1 MAPLPAS
8 PVVSVDSGLL
18 VSGDHFSLHSR
29 WLILVLVFIGAL
41 ITVGWSLAVIQLVRY
56 CRQVF
61 ATGEGEIKD
70 PEAAS
75 VELVDD
81 HKPSASISAPG
92 LDVYAPLSPVLGKE
106 TSNCWPAAAGLDLP
120 LRLDPH
126 PQDDVVSAPEAVQYE
141 DLYLATQLSFSSIAD
156 TFQSAYESPR
166 ARSIADSWST
176 VSRAFTV
183 SPSSSSI
190 YSAESCPSLD
200 GMLFDALNSGDD
212 EACIVAAKARLT
224 CDVWDDLEADMSMSS
239 ECSSRSSSPT
249 STPALSDADTES
261 VFSTDSSSVCSM
273 DSPSAWMPDAPSVYS
288 AESVKTEVP
297 YLDLLLSLALPSD
310 LRVPP
315 VGVKA
320 MEPEP
325 VFSSSVS
332 VLHYGSLDD
341 FGAVGLAF

>member
-8 PVVSVDSGLL
+8 RVVSVDPSLL
-18 VSGDHFSLHSR
+18 VSGSHFGLGSR
-29 WLILVLVFIGAL
+29 WLILVLIFVGAL
-41 ITVGWSLAVIQLVRY
+41 VIFGWSLAVIQVMRY
-56 CRQVF
+56 CREVST
-61 ATGEGEIKD
+61 AGEAEVKD

-75 VELVDD
+75 VDE
-81 HKPSASISAPG
+81 HKASASIGAPG
-92 LDVYAPLSPVLGKE
+92 LDVYAPLNSILGEE
-106 TSNCWPAAAGLDLP
+106 TSDCWPAAAGLDLP
-120 LRLDPH
+120 VRLDPH
-126 PQDDVVSAPEAVQYE
+126 PQDDVVSAPDAVQYE

-156 TFQSAYESPR
+156 TFQSAYEPPR

-176 VSRAFTV
+176 VSRTFNV

-200 GMLFDALNSGDD
+200 SMLFDALNSGDD

-261 VFSTDSSSVCSM
+261 VFSTDSSSVCLM

-315 VGVKA
+315 VGVKT